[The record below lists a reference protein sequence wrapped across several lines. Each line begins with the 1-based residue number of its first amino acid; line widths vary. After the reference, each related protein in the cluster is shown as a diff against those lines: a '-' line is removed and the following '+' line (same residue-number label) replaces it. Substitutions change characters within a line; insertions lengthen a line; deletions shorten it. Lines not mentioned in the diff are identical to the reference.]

1 MTIDDLDSKICGK
14 LDAMNDKLDGISIT
28 VARHDENL
36 SSNNRESREVK
47 ERVAKLEKWMWWTLG
62 AGSAAGIGISKLFM

>member
-1 MTIDDLDSKICGK
+1 MTIEELDGKICGK
-14 LDAMNDKLDGISIT
+14 LDLMDDKLDGIALT

-36 SSNNRESREVK
+36 NANNREAKEVK

-62 AGSAAGIGISKLFM
+62 AGSAAGVGISKLFM